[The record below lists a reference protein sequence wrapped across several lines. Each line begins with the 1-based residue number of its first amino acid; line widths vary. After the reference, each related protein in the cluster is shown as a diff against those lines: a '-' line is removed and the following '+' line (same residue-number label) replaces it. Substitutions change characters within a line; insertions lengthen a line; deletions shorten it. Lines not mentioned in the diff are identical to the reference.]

1 LICGCKP
8 LHYTRSISVQ
18 AQGDTGLKTLAELT
32 EEEVIALAV
41 SSEEEDSRIYMTFAM
56 RLRADYPATAQ
67 MFEEMAAE
75 EQEHK
80 NMLLDLYKRRFGQQ
94 MPYITRQDVRG
105 FLKRSPIWLM
115 KDLRIDKVRRQAE
128 IMELEA
134 GNFYAKAAEQ
144 ARDVEVRKLLGD
156 LALIEKG
163 HQAKAVDIEAKT
175 VPEDVKSEEDETSR
189 RVLLLQIVQPGL
201 SGLIDGSVSTLAPI
215 FAAAFATQSTHET
228 FLVGLAAS
236 IGGGISMGLTE
247 AMSDDGEITGRGSP
261 WIRGIAC
268 GGMTTVG
275 GLGHTLP
282 YLIHDFWTA
291 TWIAAI
297 IVILELV
304 AISWVR
310 WKYMDTPFHSAMV
323 QIIFGGSLVLAAGI
337 LIGGM

>member
-1 LICGCKP
+1 
-8 LHYTRSISVQ
+8 
-18 AQGDTGLKTLAELT
+18 LKKLVELT
-32 EEEVIALAV
+32 EQEVLALAI
-41 SSEEEDSRIYMTFAM
+41 SNEEEDSRIYLTFAL

-80 NMLLDLYKRRFGQQ
+80 NMLLDVYSRRFGSQ

-105 FLKRSPIWLM
+105 FLKRSPMWLM

-128 IMELEA
+128 LMELEA
-134 GNFYAKAAEQ
+134 GQFYAKAAEQ
-144 ARDVEVRKLLGD
+144 TRDVEVRKLLGD

-163 HQAKAVDIEAKT
+163 HQAKAVDIEAKN
-175 VPEDVKSEEDETSR
+175 VPADIKDEEKETSR
-189 RVLLLQIVQPGL
+189 RILLLQIVQPGL
-201 SGLIDGSVSTLAPI
+201 SGLIDGSISTLAPI
-215 FAAAFATQSTHET
+215 FAAAFATQSTHEA

-236 IGGGISMGLTE
+236 VGGGISMGLTE

-261 WIRGIAC
+261 WIRGFAC
-268 GGMTTVG
+268 GGMTMIG

-291 TWIAAI
+291 TTIAGI
-297 IVILELV
+297 IAVLELL
-304 AISWVR
+304 AISWIR
-310 WKYMDTPFHSAMV
+310 WKYMDTPFPSAMV
-323 QIIFGGSLVLAAGI
+323 QILFGGSLVLAAGI

>member
-1 LICGCKP
+1 MKKL
-8 LHYTRSISVQ
+8 V
-18 AQGDTGLKTLAELT
+18 ELT
-32 EEEVIALAV
+32 EQEVLALAI
-41 SSEEEDSRIYMTFAM
+41 SNEEEDSRIYLTFAL

-80 NMLLDLYKRRFGQQ
+80 NMLLDVYSRRFGSQ

-105 FLKRSPIWLM
+105 FLKRSPMWLM

-128 IMELEA
+128 LMELEA
-134 GNFYAKAAEQ
+134 GQFYAKAAEQ
-144 ARDVEVRKLLGD
+144 TRDVEVRKLLGD

-163 HQAKAVDIEAKT
+163 HQAKAVDIEAKN
-175 VPEDVKSEEDETSR
+175 VPADIKDEEKETSR
-189 RVLLLQIVQPGL
+189 RILLLQIVQPGL
-201 SGLIDGSVSTLAPI
+201 SGLIDGSISTLAPI
-215 FAAAFATQSTHET
+215 FAAAFATQSTHEA

-236 IGGGISMGLTE
+236 VGGGISMGLTE

-261 WIRGIAC
+261 WIRGFAC
-268 GGMTTVG
+268 GGMTMIG

-291 TWIAAI
+291 TTIAAI
-297 IVILELV
+297 IAVLELL
-304 AISWVR
+304 AISWIR
-310 WKYMDTPFHSAMV
+310 WKYMDTPFPSAMV

>member
-1 LICGCKP
+1 
-8 LHYTRSISVQ
+8 
-18 AQGDTGLKTLAELT
+18 LKTLAELT
-32 EEEVIALAV
+32 EQEVLALAI
-41 SSEEEDSRIYMTFAM
+41 SNEEEDSRIYLTFAL
-56 RLRADYPATAQ
+56 RLRADFPATAQ

-80 NMLLDLYKRRFGQQ
+80 NMLLDVYQRRFGPQ

-115 KDLRIDKVRRQAE
+115 KDLRIEKVRRQAE
-128 IMELEA
+128 LMELEA
-134 GNFYAKAAEQ
+134 GNFYAKAAEN

-156 LALIEKG
+156 LSLIEKG

-175 VPEDVKSEEDETSR
+175 VPDDIKHEEKETSR
-189 RVLLLQIVQPGL
+189 RTLLLQVVQPGL
-201 SGLIDGSVSTLAPI
+201 SGLIDGSISTLAPI
-215 FAAAFATQSTHET
+215 FAAAFATQSTHEA

-236 IGGGISMGLTE
+236 VGGGISMGLTE

-261 WIRGIAC
+261 WIRGLAC
-268 GGMTTVG
+268 GGMTAIG

-291 TWIAAI
+291 TTIAAFI
-297 IVILELV
+297 AVIELI
-304 AISWVR
+304 AISWIR
-310 WKYMDTPFHSAMV
+310 WKYMDTPFPSAMV